1 MADNGKVRFGLSKLY
16 YSILTEGSSNSWAT
30 PVAVPGAVSM
40 DISDNGSS
48 NTFYADNIAY
58 YKSMANNG
66 YTGTVNVAQIP
77 DAMLKDVWG
86 MTLDANGVLLE
97 KTGVQP
103 KPFAMLFQVETDDK
117 KELNLFYR
125 CIPTSKPTSSPA
137 TVEDSVTP
145 FTSSFDFEAL
155 PLVTGA
161 AAQLDLIKAKT
172 TPTTATSTA
181 TNWFSTVYVP
191 TA

>member
-1 MADNGKVRFGLSKLY
+1 MA
-16 YSILTEGSSNSWAT
+16 I
-30 PVAVPGAVSM
+30 PGAVSM

-58 YKSMANNG
+58 YKSIANNG

-77 DAMLKDVWG
+77 DKMLTDVWG
-86 MTLDANGVLLE
+86 MTIDSNGVLLE
-97 KTGVQP
+97 KSGVQP
-103 KPFAMLFQVETDDK
+103 KPIALLFQVETDDK
-117 KELNLFYR
+117 KELNCFYR

-137 TVEDSVTP
+137 TTEDSVTP

-161 AAQLDLIKAKT
+161 SAQLDLIRSKS

-181 TNWFSTVYVP
+181 TNWFSTVYAP